1 MKLTADEIPI
11 EVTLPLAKNV
21 SHQQFPESREA
32 GKKIGQQQ

>member
-1 MKLTADEIPI
+1 MKLIADEIL